1 MEGQRPCQRLKH
13 GQSGEGAMLKKRLVE
28 FHLDAQIMFAKAFA
42 QRSGQSVGY
51 TPVRRVEANPE
62 FGKNAAEFPAPCPG
76 QAFFCRSGGIVQ
88 KAEIHVPALSVQNGG
103 ETVRCEM
110 QDTGMGLQQFRG
122 ASADRG
128 AIRGVPCRKYGV
140 FFRRREGTRDGG
152 PDGRVGGGT
161 VAVTEQAGDGSGE
174 ERSVQEIGRAHV

>member
-51 TPVRRVEANPE
+51 TPVRRVEANPQ

-76 QAFFCRSGGIVQ
+76 QAFFCSPEWG
-88 KAEIHVPALSVQNGG
+88 
-103 ETVRCEM
+103 
-110 QDTGMGLQQFRG
+110 
-122 ASADRG
+122 
-128 AIRGVPCRKYGV
+128 
-140 FFRRREGTRDGG
+140 
-152 PDGRVGGGT
+152 
-161 VAVTEQAGDGSGE
+161 
-174 ERSVQEIGRAHV
+174 